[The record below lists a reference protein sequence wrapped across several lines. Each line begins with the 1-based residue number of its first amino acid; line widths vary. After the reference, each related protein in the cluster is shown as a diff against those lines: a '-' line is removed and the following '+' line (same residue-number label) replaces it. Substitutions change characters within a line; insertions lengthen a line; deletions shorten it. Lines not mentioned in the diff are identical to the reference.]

1 MRDLSPSLLFDIIAA
16 DRSPRTN
23 EEAKS
28 MSKVKLA
35 VIGGSGV
42 YDMEALTDV
51 EERQITT
58 PFGDPSD
65 HIVVGTLSGKRI
77 AFLPRHGRGHRL
89 TPTEV
94 PYRANIWALKSLGV
108 ERIISISACG
118 SMKETYAPRHIVI
131 PDQIYDNTKK
141 RDYSFFGDG
150 LVAHIGIAEPFCPHL
165 RQVLFDAVKRAGGT
179 VHMGGTFITIE
190 GPRFSTRGES
200 NIYRSWGV
208 DIIGMTAVPEAQLAR
223 EAEICY
229 ATMAHVTDYDVWHET
244 EEPVS
249 VEALLA
255 TLAANTELAQNA
267 LRGVIAKLAATER
280 DCECGS
286 TLAAALITQRDLI
299 PAETK
304 EKLAPLVGKYLDS
317 TLSIRESLKNTKGKG
332 KTGGE

>member
-1 MRDLSPSLLFDIIAA
+1 
-16 DRSPRTN
+16 
-23 EEAKS
+23 
-28 MSKVKLA
+28 MSEVKLA

-42 YDMEALTDV
+42 YDIETLTDV
-51 EERQITT
+51 EERRMST

-65 HIVVGTLSGKRI
+65 AIVIGTLSGVRI

-118 SMKETYAPRHIVI
+118 SMKEKYQPRHIVI

-150 LVAHIGIAEPFCPHL
+150 LVAHIGIADPFCPQL
-165 RQVLFDAVKRAGGT
+165 RPLLGQAVEKAGGT

-200 NIYRSWGV
+200 NIYRSWGI

-229 ATMAHVTDYDVWHET
+229 ATMAHVTDYDVWHE
-244 EEPVS
+244 EEEAVN
-249 VEALLA
+249 VEMLI
-255 TLAANTELAQNA
+255 ANLMAN
-267 LRGVIAKLAATER
+267 
-280 DCECGS
+280 
-286 TLAAALITQRDLI
+286 AALSKQTIAELVPMLTKDRPCDCGHTLSTAIITQRDVI
-299 PAETK
+299 PQ
-304 EKLAPLVGKYLDS
+304 EKVEQLGPIVAKYFP
-317 TLSIRESLKNTKGKG
+317 G
-332 KTGGE
+332 

>member
-1 MRDLSPSLLFDIIAA
+1 
-16 DRSPRTN
+16 
-23 EEAKS
+23 
-28 MSKVKLA
+28 MSEVELA

-42 YDMEALTDV
+42 YDMEALTDI
-51 EERQITT
+51 EERVLST

-65 HIVVGTLSGKRI
+65 AIVIGTLAGKRI

-118 SMKETYAPRHIVI
+118 SMKEKYAPRHIVI

-141 RDYSFFGDG
+141 RDYTFFGDG
-150 LVAHIGIAEPFCPHL
+150 LVAHIGIAEPFCPDL
-165 RQVLFDAVKRAGGT
+165 RQVLHEAVENAGGT

-200 NIYRSWGV
+200 KVYRSWGV

-229 ATMAHVTDYDVWHET
+229 ATMAHVTDYDVWHD
-244 EEPVS
+244 EEEAVN
-249 VEALLA
+249 VEMLI
-255 TLAANTELAQNA
+255 ANLMAN
-267 LRGVIAKLAATER
+267 
-280 DCECGS
+280 
-286 TLAAALITQRDLI
+286 AALSKKTIAELVPLLPEERTCDCGCALSTAVITQRDLI
-299 PAETK
+299 PKAKIEQ
-304 EKLAPLVGKYLDS
+304 LGPLVAGYL
-317 TLSIRESLKNTKGKG
+317 E
-332 KTGGE
+332 